1 MDALEQVGL
10 ADFAPRAISALSSGQ
25 FQRVLFARIL
35 LQDARLILLDE
46 PFTAMDAKTTFDL
59 LELVRRWKE
68 EGRTII
74 AVLHDYEQVR
84 AYFPHTL
91 LLAREVV
98 AWGRTEQ
105 VLTDANLKRAVDTAA
120 HWQDRAAVC
129 RVDGVNV

>member
-1 MDALEQVGL
+1 
-10 ADFAPRAISALSSGQ
+10 
-25 FQRVLFARIL
+25 
-35 LQDARLILLDE
+35 
-46 PFTAMDAKTTFDL
+46 MDAKTTFDL

-68 EGRTII
+68 EAAPSLPCCTTTSRCVPIS
-74 AVLHDYEQVR
+74 
-84 AYFPHTL
+84 HTL

-129 RVDGVNV
+129 QVDGVNA